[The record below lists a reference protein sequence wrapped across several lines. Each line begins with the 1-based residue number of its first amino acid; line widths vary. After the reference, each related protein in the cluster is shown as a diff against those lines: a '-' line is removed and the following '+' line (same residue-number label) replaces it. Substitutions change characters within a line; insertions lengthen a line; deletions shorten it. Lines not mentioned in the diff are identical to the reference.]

1 MMLLPWGRPCS
12 VKQSPE
18 AQKSAVKHRE
28 ACAKMDVYVSHVKN
42 ELKHIFNLVKRE
54 ETQPADIV
62 FPWRSCFQQQH
73 ILSTLSS
80 CSDTQWVI
88 MDCPMNCRHLTYDKY
103 GFTLV
108 LCNVNSSTLRISPLC
123 NPGKTISHI
132 QVLSY
137 FSHPSVSFSSCQII
151 FITVFSRIMCNSFS
165 VAFTSHNVLLSSHF
179 HAQNWEVLEH
189 YCQVV
194 SPY

>member
-18 AQKSAVKHRE
+18 PQKSAVKHRE

-132 QVLSY
+132 QVLVISHIQVIVLAAVKSY
-137 FSHPSVSFSSCQII
+137 LLQSSPASCATAFLWHSPATTFYGPAI
-151 FITVFSRIMCNSFS
+151 FMPKIGKC
-165 VAFTSHNVLLSSHF
+165 
-179 HAQNWEVLEH
+179 
-189 YCQVV
+189 
-194 SPY
+194 